1 MSTTERA
8 QSDLKKLKSKYNSQ
22 LSTLKE
28 LFTEWTDDDL
38 LFTLQDADGDLELAI
53 DRISE
58 GHASQWGEVKTKK
71 SKKEAAA
78 ANKANLETSVS
89 TAAPSTAT
97 YPSYSNTTS
106 RQNKPLK
113 PRSSAASTSAAAA
126 PSSRS
131 AHHPKPHAVAWQSS
145 KKADFDG
152 WNTPHQKTDDGNGW
166 NTVESS
172 APKKIASTPSSSTK
186 TSNAHGGGAK
196 TWASLLQSKAE
207 PEPVK
212 KPVTNDLHD
221 ASEKDL
227 PPLQKV
233 DDAWLSGPTPAN
245 DSLNQWDQPIQ
256 ETSKSSLSPP
266 SPPQATAST
275 SSTTATTTTTTQPQI
290 KKTLDDDIPIDFN
303 SLSLKEKENVPE
315 VYSSSNHPSVADL
328 LNSVKQQDQTPTSQ
342 PVQPQA
348 TEQQP
353 QPQPQP
359 QSQQQQQ
366 QQQQQ
371 PQQQTYHQQQQP
383 TEQQLYHQM
392 YQQQQQQQQYQ
403 QFGMHGYGNAF
414 NAGYGIYGNSTNG
427 NAADSF
433 FQPSSGLFN
442 NHQQHHENETNVNN
456 ATKATSASTTTATTT
471 AAAANGGIPAVN
483 DMYSQQ
489 SQYSNMQS
497 FYPYYYM
504 QNQFNAYPS
513 YGQPSLNQRYDQSGA
528 GNLANSMASP
538 YGGASSAYSSQL
550 YGGFDDFGLGSAAHQ
565 NTTATSPDANKK
577 ATPSTAASATS
588 SVQQPYANY
597 FNGQSPMFSSYGQ
610 QNRNSGNQQYWNQ

>member
-58 GHASQWGEVKTKK
+58 GHANQWGEVKTKK

-78 ANKANLETSVS
+78 ANKAILETPVS
-89 TAAPSTAT
+89 SAVSSTTT
-97 YPSYSNTTS
+97 YPSYSSTTS
-106 RQNKPLK
+106 RQSKPLK
-113 PRSSAASTSAAAA
+113 PRSSAAATSTAAATFSS
-126 PSSRS
+126 SSRS

-152 WNTPHQKTDDGNGW
+152 WNTPQQKTDDGNSW
-166 NTVESS
+166 NTVENST
-172 APKKIASTPSSSTK
+172 PKKISSTPSSSTK
-186 TSNAHGGGAK
+186 TSNVHRGGGAK

-212 KPVTNDLHD
+212 KPATNDLYD
-221 ASEKDL
+221 ASEKEL

-256 ETSKSSLSPP
+256 ESIKSSLSPS
-266 SPPQATAST
+266 SPPPATTSI
-275 SSTTATTTTTTQPQI
+275 SSTTAATTTTTQPQI
-290 KKTLDDDIPIDFN
+290 KKALDDGISIDFN

-315 VYSSSNHPSVADL
+315 VSNHPSVADL

-342 PVQPQA
+342 PAQQQAAEHQPQ
-348 TEQQP
+348 QHQH
-353 QPQPQP
+353 
-359 QSQQQQQ
+359 
-366 QQQQQ
+366 QQQQ
-371 PQQQTYHQQQQP
+371 PYQQQQQP

-392 YQQQQQQQQYQ
+392 YQQQQQHQQYQ

-414 NAGYGIYGNSTNG
+414 NAGYGIYGNSTNS
-427 NAADSF
+427 NAAADSL

-442 NHQQHHENETNVNN
+442 NHQQHHENDSNVNN
-456 ATKATSASTTTATTT
+456 STKTTGASTTSTT
-471 AAAANGGIPAVN
+471 ASNGGIPAVN

-489 SQYSNMQS
+489 PQYNNMQS

-513 YGQPSLNQRYDQSGA
+513 YGQPSLNHRYDQPGV

-550 YGGFDDFGLGSAAHQ
+550 YGGFDDFGLGSATHQ
-565 NTTATSPDANKK
+565 NTTTTSPDANKK
-577 ATPSTAASATS
+577 TAPSTTASATS
-588 SVQQPYANY
+588 SIQQPYANY

>member
-8 QSDLKKLKSKYNSQ
+8 QSDLKKLKSKYSSQ

-58 GHASQWGEVKTKK
+58 GHANQWGEVKTKK

-89 TAAPSTAT
+89 SAAPSTTT

-106 RQNKPLK
+106 RQSKPLK
-113 PRSSAASTSAAAA
+113 PRSSAASSSTAAAA
-126 PSSRS
+126 TSSPSSRS
-131 AHHPKPHAVAWQSS
+131 AHHPKSHAVAWQSS

-152 WNTPHQKTDDGNGW
+152 WNTPQQKTDDGNGW
-166 NTVESS
+166 NTAESS
-172 APKKIASTPSSSTK
+172 APKKISSTPSSSTK

-221 ASEKDL
+221 ASEKEL

-233 DDAWLSGPTPAN
+233 DDAWLSGPTPTN

-256 ETSKSSLSPP
+256 DTPTKSSLSPSS
-266 SPPQATAST
+266 SPPVTTST
-275 SSTTATTTTTTQPQI
+275 TSTTAATTSTAQPQV
-290 KKTLDDDIPIDFN
+290 KKALDDDIPINFN

-315 VYSSSNHPSVADL
+315 ISSNHPSVADL
-328 LNSVKQQDQTPTSQ
+328 LNSVKQQEQTPTSQ
-342 PVQPQA
+342 PVQQQA
-348 TEQQP
+348 TEH
-353 QPQPQP
+353 
-359 QSQQQQQ
+359 QSQPHQH

-371 PQQQTYHQQQQP
+371 PYHQQQQP

-392 YQQQQQQQQYQ
+392 YQQQQQQHQYQ

-427 NAADSF
+427 TAAADSF

-442 NHQQHHENETNVNN
+442 NHHQQHHDNDANVNN
-456 ATKATSASTTTATTT
+456 STKTTSASTTTT
-471 AAAANGGIPAVN
+471 AAANGGIPAVN
-483 DMYSQQ
+483 DVYSQQ
-489 SQYSNMQS
+489 SQYNNMQS

-504 QNQFNAYPS
+504 QNQFNGYPS
-513 YGQPSLNQRYDQSGA
+513 YGQPSLNPRYDQPGA
-528 GNLANSMASP
+528 GSLSNSMASP

-550 YGGFDDFGLGSAAHQ
+550 YGGFDDFGLGSTTHQ

-577 ATPSTAASATS
+577 ATAATAASATS
-588 SVQQPYANY
+588 SIQQPYANY

>member
-58 GHASQWGEVKTKK
+58 GHANQWGEVKTKK

-89 TAAPSTAT
+89 SAAPSTTT

-106 RQNKPLK
+106 RQSKPLK
-113 PRSSAASTSAAAA
+113 PRSSAASTLTTAAAA
-126 PSSRS
+126 SSSRS
-131 AHHPKPHAVAWQSS
+131 AHHPKSYGVAWQSS

-152 WNTPHQKTDDGNGW
+152 WNTPQQKTDDGNGW
-166 NTVESS
+166 NTAESS
-172 APKKIASTPSSSTK
+172 APKKISSTPSSSTK
-186 TSNAHGGGAK
+186 TSNAHGGGGAK

-207 PEPVK
+207 PETVK

-221 ASEKDL
+221 ASEKEL

-233 DDAWLSGPTPAN
+233 DDAWLSGPTPTN

-256 ETSKSSLSPP
+256 ETTKSSLSPS
-266 SPPQATAST
+266 SPPPATTST
-275 SSTTATTTTTTQPQI
+275 SSTTATTTTKTQPQI

-315 VYSSSNHPSVADL
+315 VSSNHPSVADL
-328 LNSVKQQDQTPTSQ
+328 LNSVKQQDQAPTSQ
-342 PVQPQA
+342 PIQQQA
-348 TEQQP
+348 TEH
-353 QPQPQP
+353 
-359 QSQQQQQ
+359 
-366 QQQQQ
+366 Q
-371 PQQQTYHQQQQP
+371 PQQQQKQQQPYHQQQQP

-392 YQQQQQQQQYQ
+392 YQQQQQQQQQQHQYQ
-403 QFGMHGYGNAF
+403 QFGMHGYSNAF

-427 NAADSF
+427 NTAADSF

-442 NHQQHHENETNVNN
+442 NHQQHHENDTTVNN
-456 ATKATSASTTTATTT
+456 TTKTASASTTTT
-471 AAAANGGIPAVN
+471 AAANGGIPAVN

-489 SQYSNMQS
+489 PQYNNMQS

-513 YGQPSLNQRYDQSGA
+513 YGQPSLNHRYDQPGA
-528 GNLANSMASP
+528 GNLANNMASP
-538 YGGASSAYSSQL
+538 YGGASPAYSSQL
-550 YGGFDDFGLGSAAHQ
+550 YGGFDDFGLGSTTHQ

-577 ATPSTAASATS
+577 ATPSTTASAASST
-588 SVQQPYANY
+588 QQPYANY

-610 QNRNSGNQQYWNQ
+610 QNRNSGNQEYWNQ